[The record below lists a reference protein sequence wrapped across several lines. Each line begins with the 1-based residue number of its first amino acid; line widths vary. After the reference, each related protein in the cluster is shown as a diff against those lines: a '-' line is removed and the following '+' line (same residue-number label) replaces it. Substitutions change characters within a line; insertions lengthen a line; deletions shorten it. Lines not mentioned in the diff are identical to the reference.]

1 MKAWLALGISA
12 LLCLALYIGLNT
24 YSDLSASAPLATPSL
39 YIRDCAPSRTI
50 CSVQVGSVTLRIQL
64 QPQGLPAMVPM
75 TLRVDVESLANVQMV
90 RAWFEGRDMDMG
102 RHELAPLPGNDT
114 TAIMWGGV
122 IPVCSVNPQMMWQLK
137 LLLQVQGKQQQIVF
151 DLATDAM
158 TE

>member
-1 MKAWLALGISA
+1 MKTWLALGISA
-12 LLCLALYIGLNT
+12 LLCLALYIGLRT
-24 YSDLSASAPLATPSL
+24 SSDLSASAPLVTPPL
-39 YIRDCAPSRTI
+39 YIQDCAPSRTS
-50 CSVQVGSVTLRIQL
+50 CSVRVGFITLRIQL
-64 QPQGLPAMVPM
+64 QPQGLPAMVPL
-75 TLRVDVESLANVQMV
+75 TLRVDTETLADVQIV

-137 LLLQVQGKQQQIVF
+137 LLLQLRDEQQQIVF
-151 DLATDAM
+151 DLATEAI